1 MITDKQLLRQ
11 ILHNLLSNAVKF
23 TEQGQVE
30 LRIAIAEHRTPGAG
44 AVVGFS
50 VTDTGIG
57 ISEGNL
63 ATIFSAFQQGDGTTS
78 RRYGGAGL
86 GLAISREVAAQLGGE
101 VAVHS
106 DPGRG
111 STYSLY
117 LPPTPPGAAEPAPG
131 NPAAPSHSSP
141 DDPGTSANGESPG
154 STTHASRT
162 SPDGADAAGPDRA
175 TPAAPAA
182 VPIGPTAAAARHDSL
197 RGRKILLVDD
207 DPRNAFA
214 LTNVL
219 ELYGLTV
226 VPACDGRKAIGQLAA
241 GDIDLVL
248 MDVMMPQLDGH
259 QTMREIRQMPQFA
272 HLPVI
277 AVTARA
283 MHGDREKSLA
293 AGASDYVTK
302 PVDIEE
308 LLNRMEQWL
317 SPAPESPPAD

>member
-1 MITDKQLLRQ
+1 
-11 ILHNLLSNAVKF
+11 
-23 TEQGQVE
+23 
-30 LRIAIAEHRTPGAG
+30 
-44 AVVGFS
+44 

-63 ATIFSAFQQGDGTTS
+63 ATIFSAFRQGDGTTS

-86 GLAISREVAAQLGGE
+86 GLAICREVAAQLGGE
-101 VAVHS
+101 VAVQS

-111 STYSLY
+111 STFSLY
-117 LPPTPPGAAEPAPG
+117 LPLIPPGGAAELAPG

-141 DDPGTSANGESPG
+141 DEPGTSTNGESPA
-154 STTHASRT
+154 STKHASRT
-162 SPDGADAAGPDRA
+162 SPDGADAAEADRA
-175 TPAAPAA
+175 LPAAPAA

-226 VPACDGRKAIGQLAA
+226 VRACDGQKAISQLAA

-317 SPAPESPPAD
+317 SPAPEARRPT

>member
-1 MITDKQLLRQ
+1 
-11 ILHNLLSNAVKF
+11 
-23 TEQGQVE
+23 
-30 LRIAIAEHRTPGAG
+30 
-44 AVVGFS
+44 
-50 VTDTGIG
+50 
-57 ISEGNL
+57 
-63 ATIFSAFQQGDGTTS
+63 
-78 RRYGGAGL
+78 
-86 GLAISREVAAQLGGE
+86 
-101 VAVHS
+101 
-106 DPGRG
+106 
-111 STYSLY
+111 
-117 LPPTPPGAAEPAPG
+117 
-131 NPAAPSHSSP
+131 
-141 DDPGTSANGESPG
+141 
-154 STTHASRT
+154 
-162 SPDGADAAGPDRA
+162 
-175 TPAAPAA
+175 

-214 LTNVL
+214 LTNAL

-226 VPACDGRKAIGQLAA
+226 VRACDGRKAIGQLAA

-283 MHGDREKSLA
+283 MHGDRDKSLA

-317 SPAPESPPAD
+317 SPAAESPPADLAPSRQDPMSSTGLRNP